1 MTGKL
6 VLAILG
12 TQLGCSLG
20 SSVAFHVGPLR
31 ASVASSQHSSWVPR
45 ERVSQQNQ
53 TGAAWPLQTWLWN
66 HAMSLL
72 WHLFPTPPALFTC
85 ILLGIMLLF
94 SRSVVSD
101 SATPWTAAC
110 QASLSFTVSRNL
122 FKFMSIELVMLSNHL
137 IFCCPL
143 LFLPS
148 IFLRILWF
156 NKIPIWGC

>member
-66 HAMSLL
+66 YVTSVASFSYSTCPLHMHITGYNVAVQSLSSV
-72 WHLFPTPPALFTC
+72 WLF
-85 ILLGIMLLF
+85 
-94 SRSVVSD
+94 
-101 SATPWTAAC
+101 ATPWTAAC